1 MFVAFHLAFLQQMCG
16 INVVIF
22 YGSSILED
30 VVPGKGNLMQ
40 IFLNLCQVVG
50 SLSTAYILTKVGR
63 KTLLQIGT
71 FISMIVLIC
80 LGIAYL
86 PTFEVDGKLNHGL

>member
-1 MFVAFHLAFLQQMCG
+1 MFVACHLAFLRQICG

-22 YGSSILED
+22 YGISILED
-30 VVPGKGNLMQ
+30 LIPGKGNLMQ
-40 IFLNLCQVVG
+40 IFLNLCQAVG
-50 SLSTAYILTKVGR
+50 SLSAVYILSKVGR

-71 FISMIVLIC
+71 FVSTTVLIC

-86 PTFEVDGKLNHGL
+86 PIFEVDGKLNHVL